1 MTEPADPIDGI
12 PLHSLKRYLV
22 ATGWTRRSLSSGNV
36 LFSTAPEGEDVEIL
50 LPESPHVR
58 GLHELLEDAVATLS
72 ALERRNAVDVV
83 AAVRA
88 ISFDLVRSRLP
99 NAAIRHD
106 TIRLGAAEEFIR
118 RLTKLLAASA
128 HAELHVGPYAQRL
141 SSTATTY
148 ASECRFGH
156 TFRGSFGFTI
166 ESPVGPNTL
175 TLGEISPAPPLERR
189 VVLRLARGLRIVESA
204 IDHEDPSEIVKAY
217 DRGLN
222 ANACEDLAAMVE
234 TPQIG
239 EVRFDISFSPEWGVP
254 EDVGVRSFAVIGQG
268 RGLEVIREA
277 AKGLRIVNYEKRR
290 TIVGKVRTLHSM
302 EDTPAELF
310 TISGLQDIMVEW
322 DSEEFGK
329 RQVRVSLGPEEYL
342 LAWEAHTT
350 GRSVSVFGELERN
363 PWRLENARDFK
374 VL

>member
-1 MTEPADPIDGI
+1 MTEPADSIDGI

-22 ATGWTRRSLSSGNV
+22 ATGWRRRDLSSGNV
-36 LFSTAPEGEDVEIL
+36 LFSTEPEGEEVEIL
-50 LPESPHVR
+50 LPETSHVR
-58 GLHELLEDAVATLS
+58 DLRVMLEGAVLTLS
-72 ALERRNAVDVV
+72 ALERRNVVDVV

-99 NAAIRHD
+99 DTAIRHD

-118 RLTKLLAASA
+118 RMTKILAAAA
-128 HAELHVGPYAQRL
+128 HGELHVGPYAQRL

-148 ASECRFGH
+148 ANECRFGH
-156 TFRGSFGFTI
+156 TFRGSFGFTV

-175 TLGEISPAPPLERR
+175 TVGEISPAPPLERR
-189 VVLRLARGLRIVESA
+189 VILRLARGLRIVEGA

-234 TPQIG
+234 TPQVG
-239 EVRFDISFSPEWGVP
+239 EIKFDIAFSPEWGVP
-254 EDVGVRSFAVIGQG
+254 EDIGGRPTATIGQA

-277 AKGLRIVNYEKRR
+277 AKGLRVINYEKQRL
-290 TIVGKVRTLHSM
+290 IVGKVRTLHSM

-322 DSEEFGK
+322 ESEEFGK

-342 LAWEAHTT
+342 LAMEAHKA
-350 GRSVSVFGELERN
+350 GRSVSVFGELERR
-363 PWRLENARDFK
+363 PWRLDNAREFK
-374 VL
+374 VV